1 MVWVWARI
9 RVRVRVRGI
18 RVGVGLDSNW
28 ARLWVVLTP
37 IAEPTPLPSNSKTSS
52 QTGSSDL
59 AWVSVRRISLPRKS
73 FRYGSLL
80 STLPS

>member
-1 MVWVWARI
+1 MEQ
-9 RVRVRVRGI
+9 GS
-18 RVGVGLDSNW
+18 RVGERYVGPVASEKVVGW